1 MELKVE
7 KLIKSPNLRERVYDT
22 LKKIIVFQEIPPG
35 EKIDEE
41 FLAKQL
47 GVSRTPIR
55 ESLCRLENEGIVT
68 ILPRRGAFVVKH
80 SKERIIEILLVREA
94 LEGLAARLAVNN
106 MDEATIHEMRS
117 LFKDFSESNIRVR
130 SKKYT
135 QADLEFHTLILKKS
149 KNSILMSMM
158 NTLNDHIQMLRL
170 RTVALKDR
178 PEQSLSEHLK
188 IIEALEKRNLS
199 LSESLMR
206 KHIQNVRDSVLENIE
221 GAHGREDSNPPSV
234 PWE

>member
-7 KLIKSPNLRERVYDT
+7 KLIEPPNLRERVYDT

-41 FLAKQL
+41 FFAKQL

-80 SKERIIEILLVREA
+80 SKERIVEILLVREV
-94 LEGLAARLAVNN
+94 LEGLGARLAAEQI
-106 MDEATIHEMRS
+106 DEGTIEEMKS
-117 LFKDFSESNIRVR
+117 LFKDFSESNIQVR

-135 QADLEFHTLILKKS
+135 QADLEFHTLIFKKS
-149 KNSILMSMM
+149 KNSLLMSMM
-158 NTLNDHIQMLRL
+158 NILNDHIQMLRL
-170 RTVALKDR
+170 RTVALKGR
-178 PEQSLSEHLK
+178 PEHSLSEHLK
-188 IIEALEKRNLS
+188 IIEALEKRNPS
-199 LSESLMR
+199 LAELLMR
-206 KHIQNVRDSVLENIE
+206 EHIQNVRDSVLKNIE
-221 GAHGREDSNPPSV
+221 GD
-234 PWE
+234 